1 MSPYFFIFGFGYTAK
16 GLAAPIIA
24 KGFKVI
30 GTSST
35 TDEQEQNNLDTK
47 LIEFDSPNMK
57 NYLSLA
63 THLLISVP
71 PTSTMS
77 DVVLIKYGDL
87 IKNQAPY
94 LKWIGYLSSTG
105 VYGNHE
111 GNWVSEES
119 ECVPHT
125 PTGIARLKAEQ
136 AWLSFAKKHQL
147 ALHIFR
153 LSGFYG
159 PRRNVL
165 ERLMQG
171 KKQSIFKGNQVF
183 CRVHVDDII
192 TTILA
197 SIQFPNPLSIYNVSD
212 DEPAPTHEVER
223 YAAMILGREPL
234 PLIPF
239 FEANLSPREQDFYA
253 NNRRVSNLKIKEEL
267 GFVLNYPTYK
277 EGLTQIWRA
286 DFALK

>member
-1 MSPYFFIFGFGYTAK
+1 MSPYFFIFGFGYNAK
-16 GLAAPIIA
+16 ALAPQIIA
-24 KGFKVI
+24 QGFKVI
-30 GTSST
+30 GTSRT

-136 AWLSFAKKHQL
+136 AWLSFAQ
-147 ALHIFR
+147 
-153 LSGFYG
+153 
-159 PRRNVL
+159 
-165 ERLMQG
+165 
-171 KKQSIFKGNQVF
+171 
-183 CRVHVDDII
+183 
-192 TTILA
+192 
-197 SIQFPNPLSIYNVSD
+197 
-212 DEPAPTHEVER
+212 
-223 YAAMILGREPL
+223 
-234 PLIPF
+234 
-239 FEANLSPREQDFYA
+239 
-253 NNRRVSNLKIKEEL
+253 
-267 GFVLNYPTYK
+267 
-277 EGLTQIWRA
+277 
-286 DFALK
+286 